1 MFRLSTKGR
10 YGLRAMYEIARS
22 YPRPINIKTIS
33 ERQGVPVR
41 YLEQI
46 LNRLRRA
53 GFIESIKGPGGGYVL
68 KRKPAEINL
77 AEILL
82 ELVGPVAITSCLD
95 PEEGCLRVDRC
106 VFHLLWKALGQ
117 QIENFLSTITLED
130 LLQEWFLEALQNQ
143 GGEHEQDQVCG
154 KY

>member
-95 PEEGCLRVDRC
+95 PEEGCMRVDRC

-130 LLQEWFLEALQNQ
+130 LLQEWFLEALQNR

>member
-10 YGLRAMYEIARS
+10 YGLRAMYEIAKS
-22 YPRPINIKTIS
+22 YPRPTNIKVIS

-46 LNRLRRA
+46 LNQLRRA
-53 GFIESIKGPGGGYVL
+53 GFIESVKGPGGGYVL
-68 KRKPAEINL
+68 KRKPEELSL
-77 AEILL
+77 AEILM

-117 QIENFLSTITLED
+117 QIEDFLSTITLKD
-130 LLQEWFLEALQNQ
+130 MVQESFLETLHLN
-143 GGEHEQDQVCG
+143 GGEDEQDQVYR